1 MSMIASIIARLLIA
15 LMFLVS
21 GIGKVADPTQASQM
35 LESANLPGT
44 LAMPVGVFE
53 IVAAVLLAIGLM
65 VRLTAILLAGYV
77 ALTILFFHHNFTDP
91 MGLTTALSHGALIGG
106 LLAVFAYG
114 QMRGSYDYMRAE
126 RRAQQAEVRAARAEG
141 LAEGTRTVPREVVT
155 DVDHDGVAEVRP
167 RRRWF

>member
-21 GIGKVADPTQASQM
+21 GVRKVSDPTQAAQM
-35 LESANLPGT
+35 LESVNLPGT
-44 LAMPVGVFE
+44 FAMPVGVFE

-65 VRLTAILLAGYV
+65 VRLTSILLAGYV
-77 ALTILFFHHNFTDP
+77 ALTIMFFANDFTDP
-91 MGLTTALSHGALIGG
+91 MGLIDTLTHLALIGG

-114 QMRGSYDYMRAE
+114 QMRGSYDHMRAQ
-126 RRAQQAEVRAARAEG
+126 RRAQDAEVRAAHAEG
-141 LAEGTRTVPREVVT
+141 VAEGTKTAPRAVAT
-155 DVDHDGVAEVRP
+155 DVDRDGVPEVRP